1 MEMALTSEAN
11 RTTLL
16 PAASESVGWDE
27 EKLVR
32 AAKGGSQTAFEQLVE
47 RYKERV
53 LRLARS
59 VAPNQEDAEEIAQD
73 GFAQAFKNLSEFRG
87 DSRFYTWLVRITIN
101 AGLTKLRRHRVQV
114 VSIDDEVEREDGAP
128 PCEIEDCRPTP
139 ERWYLQQ
146 ELQKILATSMGQLS
160 PGHRA
165 VFQLREVEGLST
177 EETARELDLSLA
189 AVKTRLRRARLQMR
203 RSLSHR
209 FETPQGTH
217 TFAGPKECIKTFAS
231 HLRIMLVLIICLLFC
246 PITMMAQESAA
257 KFPDSPR
264 PHIHVEEPVPGP
276 ASPASAAGE
285 PLTRQ
290 QAEQLALKNNP
301 RISVAALLALTQK
314 QMVREAHSAELPALN
329 GNVMAEDAEEG
340 TRLSAT
346 GSLAAS
352 RLLYHVGA
360 GLDLNQLIT
369 DFGRT
374 PNLVASYALQAK
386 ASEQNAQATREDIV
400 LAVDFAFY
408 SALEAQATLEVAKS
422 TVNARQA
429 VADQVVALTAS
440 NIKSTL
446 DQSFAQA
453 NLSQAKLLYLDS
465 QNHFDAAITGLNEVL
480 GTTSDQ
486 RYHLVDDSTL
496 PSPVAASADE
506 AVALALQQRPDLIA
520 QKLNHEADVRFS
532 RAQHKQLLP
541 TVSGLGVVG
550 VTPVGSSTYFIK
562 NWYGAAAVNVSVPIF
577 NGFKFRAQA
586 SEADLRAKMSDEQSR
601 VLVDRIVRDVRTA
614 WLTANTAQQR
624 MAVTV
629 EFSKEANTALAL
641 ADTRYR
647 LGLSS
652 IVELSQAQ
660 LQQTQAQIAE
670 ANARFDYEADLAALR
685 FQIGS
690 QP

>member
-32 AAKGGSQTAFEQLVE
+32 AAKGGSQIAFEQLVE
-47 RYKERV
+47 RYEERV

-301 RISVAALLALTQK
+301 RISVAALLALAQK

-408 SALEAQATLEVAKS
+408 SAFGAQATLEVAKS

-629 EFSKEANTALAL
+629 EFLKEANTALAL

>member
-301 RISVAALLALTQK
+301 RISVAALLTLTQK
-314 QMVREAHSAELPALN
+314 QMVREAHSAELPSLN

>member
-47 RYKERV
+47 RYEERV

-629 EFSKEANTALAL
+629 EFLKEANTALAL